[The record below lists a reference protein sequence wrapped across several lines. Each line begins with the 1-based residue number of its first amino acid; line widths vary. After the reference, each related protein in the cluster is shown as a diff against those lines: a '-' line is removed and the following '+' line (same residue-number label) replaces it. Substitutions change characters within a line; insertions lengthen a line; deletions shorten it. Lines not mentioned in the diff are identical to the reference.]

1 MVYNP
6 IRDIWR
12 YVDNVRDTKKITYI
26 ICFSICKIL
35 SLHPIR
41 NVGKIKDNMQDKLQE
56 LTDRLYNEG
65 LSKGKQE
72 GEELLQKARA
82 EADGIVAQ
90 ARAEAERIV
99 AQANKE
105 AEELKTKVAADIKMA
120 ATQSISVTKQE
131 IEQMLVTKV
140 AAEGVKANMTNADFV
155 KELIVNVVKAFDS
168 QNASP
173 VALDLILPEA
183 LKAQVEPFVQNEIAS
198 QFKGEVTVDYSKKM
212 NGGFKV
218 APKDGGYTLQFTD
231 DEFTQLIANYLRP
244 ATKKIL
250 FG

>member
-1 MVYNP
+1 
-6 IRDIWR
+6 
-12 YVDNVRDTKKITYI
+12 
-26 ICFSICKIL
+26 
-35 SLHPIR
+35 
-41 NVGKIKDNMQDKLQE
+41 MQDKLQE

-72 GEELLQKARA
+72 GEELLQKAHA
-82 EADGIVAQ
+82 EAEAIVAQ
-90 ARAEAERIV
+90 AQAEAERII
-99 AQANKE
+99 AQANRE
-105 AEELKTKVAADIKMA
+105 AEELKTKVAADVKMA
-120 ATQSISVTKQE
+120 ATQSIAVTKQE
-131 IEQMLVTKV
+131 IEQMVVTK
-140 AAEGVKANMTNADFV
+140 AATQGVKANMTNAEFV
-155 KELIVNVVKAFDS
+155 KELIMSVVKAFNP

-183 LKAQVEPFVQNEIAS
+183 LKAQVEPFVQNEIAQ
-198 QFKGEVTVDYSKKM
+198 QFQGEVKVDYSKKM

-218 APKDGGYTLQFTD
+218 APRDGGYVLQFTD

>member
-1 MVYNP
+1 
-6 IRDIWR
+6 
-12 YVDNVRDTKKITYI
+12 
-26 ICFSICKIL
+26 
-35 SLHPIR
+35 
-41 NVGKIKDNMQDKLQE
+41 MQDKLQE

-65 LSKGKQE
+65 LSKGQQE
-72 GEELLQKARA
+72 GEAIVQKS
-82 EADGIVAQ
+82 EAMAKDIIAQ
-90 ARAEAERIV
+90 AQAEAERII

-105 AEELKTKVAADIKMA
+105 AEELKTKVTADIKMA

-131 IEQMLVTKV
+131 IEKMVVTQV
-140 AAEGVKANMTNADFV
+140 ATQGVKANMCNAEFV
-155 KELIVNVVKAFDS
+155 KELIAQVVKAFNP

-183 LKAQVEPFVQNEIAS
+183 LKAQVEPFLQNEIAS
-198 QFKGEVTVDYSKKM
+198 QFKGEVKVDYSKKM

-218 APKDGGYTLQFTD
+218 APREGGYTLQFTD
-231 DEFTQLIANYLRP
+231 EEFTQLIANYLRP